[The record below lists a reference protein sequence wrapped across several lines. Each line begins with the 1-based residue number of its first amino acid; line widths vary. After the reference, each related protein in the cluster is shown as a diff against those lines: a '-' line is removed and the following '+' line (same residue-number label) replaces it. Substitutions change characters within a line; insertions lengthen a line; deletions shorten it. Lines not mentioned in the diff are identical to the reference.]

1 MQEQSDPMPSI
12 ASGTPVRF
20 ASGSVLFRPG
30 DPCGGLLIVKSGA
43 IRVQTTS
50 ETGRQITLYR
60 VARNVACVL
69 STQCLMTGGVYPAEG
84 IAETDVTGVFVGAA
98 EVETLVVENGPFR
111 RWLFDAYG
119 TRLSNLV
126 LVIEDLLGSDIDG
139 KLARYLLGAA
149 DGDGTVK
156 RTHQA
161 IAAELGTAREVVS
174 RHLKDF
180 ERQGSVAL
188 RRGVVELLDR
198 SGLQARAAQ

>member
-1 MQEQSDPMPSI
+1 M
-12 ASGTPVRF
+12 
-20 ASGSVLFRPG
+20 
-30 DPCGGLLIVKSGA
+30 KSGA

-60 VARNVACVL
+60 VAPNVACVL

-84 IAETDVTGVFVGAA
+84 IAETDVTGVFIGAA

-111 RWLFDAYG
+111 RWLFEAYG
-119 TRLSNLV
+119 TRLSDLV

-149 DGDGTVK
+149 EGDGTVK

-188 RRGVVELLDR
+188 RRGVIELLDT
-198 SGLQARAAQ
+198 SVLLARAAH